1 MQDQP
6 IPIANGNSIL
16 PPIDPGPEVKELCNK
31 IDGFY
36 RKHPTPTQHKIPK
49 AFDLITGAF
58 YAMRSEC
65 RSNPDWRSQAATS
78 AREILYYL
86 SENDR
91 KTLYSLSED
100 NVREYAETIDPNNI
114 NTLETIY
121 NKLTDLTHHGTA
133 PKSFSEKEFDAFSD
147 SAFETLMKKY
157 ICLLGS
163 AFSIQIIDGIVQNDN
178 TNILPVVD
186 FDPEVQKLCDKI
198 DNFYCAYPKRPR
210 NQKASDLVKG
220 VLYAM
225 RPACRSNPDWM
236 SQAANSARGIL
247 YPLISQIS
255 HENLIKLFRKYITDP
270 KLKLQINDQ
279 KFINTFNSL
288 DTIYKKLSNLTHH
301 RDKENNFEALM
312 QEYIHVLGQAL
323 RLQQVYV
330 HTIIDG
336 IIQGSTKSKKDDV
349 EFILKINLDAY
360 QYFYDKAD
368 KRWLD
373 WLWQQGF
380 LDVLKE
386 KTDDTR
392 GYEYRHPELNY
403 LVRMAEKDPGKVVN
417 MIMLKIP
424 ISTDTC
430 DTFNRNLVLYFLRIC
445 STLPAD
451 QLERVVEKIC
461 RERWVPLIGVESN
474 QSYDLDFEYEKMFQ
488 TLADA
493 KKYKSIIVLAEAV
506 LAVRPREKM
515 EEGPLGRFLGN
526 RNPFYFDKLLLTNV
540 FVCLVQVDN
549 TTDAEQALALTT
561 KVMAEVIDL
570 WGAKGEGETVFAV
583 FDEFPLL
590 QVDFFALELGQ
601 GIVWPDGNVQELAA
615 VIKKL
620 AARLIGQSGAEA
632 KDIRKIYQEQIATLP
647 DSQVMWRLRLF
658 IWSLRPQVFQDE
670 LKDAFFRLFK
680 VEHFYEIMSGTEY
693 LKALQKGFSVLSADD
708 KQDFVKRIIEKF
720 SQHSKD
726 RKYGLN
732 ILSMIL
738 PYLNKQPALKEQ
750 VKKAGFILN
759 PTEPQPAIGEV
770 EGGWIVARGPLTQEE
785 FAQLPITDIAKNLCN
800 AWSPEQLSVQN
811 TDDDF
816 LHPLNAEGVGN
827 LLKKDMRERLQEY
840 VTHAAHFFDRERLDP
855 HYTYA
860 YLWGILET
868 ILQHR
873 ALALTVNWDG
883 IVALC
888 SAIKKSGKI
897 HLDGWLTSWD
907 TVHSAMSDLLQELLT
922 EKDGQVLIDFGKHHN
937 QIFSVIQYLLSHPE
951 PSPTDEQVETTK
963 HKRKSHGD
971 ADYRVINPF
980 DMAISTVRG
989 KAFEAFVRFVEQD
1002 GKRFNPEDQVT
1013 ISDDVK
1019 ALYEDILRRENTRA
1033 LMFLFGHYLPR
1044 FYAQDREWIR
1054 QLLPRIFPKY
1064 PSKRYLYTA
1073 AWEGY
1078 LTNPLYIDMFY
1089 DPAIQPLYQN
1099 GLALTDADYP
1109 PQQGHFREPDEGI
1122 AEHLALAFMYDQ
1134 EFGLD
1139 HPLFIA
1145 FWEQDN
1151 PKWHAHF
1158 VDFLGKR
1165 FIFMSR
1171 ASEHLARRPESKE
1184 WLRDFWDWLLEKHE
1198 NPETFRQFGH
1208 WIDLKKEIFEPAWL
1222 AERIRKTLKKTN
1234 GIFDNDWGHKLNNTE
1249 TNVQLARAAP
1259 QDTLEIARL
1268 YLLEGEVR
1276 NDKSYWSLHGD
1287 EWYDALRILYETP
1300 ETKIGTE
1307 DLINELVKGRPFR
1320 HLAEIVRTP

>member
-36 RKHPTPTQHKIPK
+36 RKHPTQQHKIPK

-65 RSNPDWRSQAATS
+65 RTNPDWMSQAANS

-86 SENDR
+86 SENAR
-91 KTLYSLSED
+91 KTLYSRSED

-114 NTLETIY
+114 DTLETIY

-163 AFSIQIIDGIVQNDN
+163 AFSIQQSSVLTIIDGIVQNEN

-255 HENLIKLFRKYITDP
+255 QENLIKLFRKYITDLN
-270 KLKLQINDQ
+270 LKLQINDQ
-279 KFINTFNSL
+279 NFINIFNSL

-301 RDKENNFEALM
+301 GTNLTGFSEKEFDDFSDRDFETLM
-312 QEYIHVLGQAL
+312 GDYIHVLGKAL

-336 IIQGSTKSKKDDV
+336 IIPGSPTSKKDDV
-349 EFILKINLDAY
+349 EFILKINLDAR
-360 QYFYDKAD
+360 QYFYAKAD
-368 KRWLD
+368 ERWLD
-373 WLWQQGF
+373 WLWQHGF

-403 LVRMAEKDPGKVVN
+403 LVRMAKKDPGKVVN

-445 STLPAD
+445 RTLPAD
-451 QLERVVEKIC
+451 QLARVVEKIC
-461 RERWVPLIGVESN
+461 CERWVPLIGVESN
-474 QSYDLDFEYEKMFQ
+474 QSYDLDFEYKKIFQ

-493 KKYKSIIVLAEAV
+493 NKYKSIIVLAEAM

-526 RNPFYFDKLLLTNV
+526 RNPFYFDKLLFTNV
-540 FVCLVQVDN
+540 FVCLVQVD
-549 TTDAEQALALTT
+549 TTYAEQVLSLTT

-583 FDEFPLL
+583 SDEFSLRG
-590 QVDFFALELGQ
+590 VDFFALELGQ

-620 AARLIGQSGAEA
+620 AARLIGQSSA
-632 KDIRKIYQEQIATLP
+632 KTEEVRRIYEEYIASLP

-658 IWSLRPQVFQDE
+658 IWSLCPQVFQDE
-670 LKDAFFRLFK
+670 LKYAFFRLFA

-693 LKALQKGFSVLSADD
+693 LKALRKGFSVLSADD

-720 SQHSKD
+720 SQHCKD

-738 PYLNKQPALKEQ
+738 PYLNEQPALKEQ

-770 EGGWIVARGPLTQEE
+770 ESGWVVARGPLTQEE
-785 FAQLPITDIAKNLCN
+785 FAQLPIADIARNLRDK
-800 AWSPEQLSVQN
+800 WSPEQLSIQN

-827 LLKKDMRERLQEY
+827 LLKKDMQTRPQEY
-840 VTHAAHFFDRERLDP
+840 IKNAAHFFNRERLDP

-860 YLWGILET
+860 YLRGVQEA
-868 ILQHR
+868 LQHQKP
-873 ALALTVNWDG
+873 AVDWDNV
-883 IVALC
+883 IALC

-907 TVHSAMSDLLQELLT
+907 TVHSAMSDLLRELLT

-937 QIFSVIQYLLSHPE
+937 QIFSIIQYLLSHPN
-951 PSPTDEQVETTK
+951 PSPTDEEDKDLFTVAVQQ
-963 HKRKSHGD
+963 S
-971 ADYRVINPF
+971 
-980 DMAISTVRG
+980 VRG
-989 KAFEAFVRFVEQD
+989 KAFKAFVWFVKQD
-1002 GKRFNPEDQVT
+1002 GKRFNPEDQVKIAT
-1013 ISDDVK
+1013 DVK
-1019 ALYEDILRRENTRA
+1019 DLYEDILRRENTRA
-1033 LMFLFGHYLPR
+1033 LMFLFGHYLPC
-1044 FYAQDREWIR
+1044 FYDRDREWIR

-1078 LTNPLYIDMFY
+1078 LTNPLYINMFY
-1089 DPAIQPLYQN
+1089 DPAIQQLYQR
-1099 GLALTDADYP
+1099 GLALTEDDYP

-1122 AEHLALAFMYDQ
+1122 AKHLALAFMYDQ

-1145 FWEQDN
+1145 FWEKDN

-1158 VDFLGKR
+1158 VDFLGNQ
-1165 FIFMSR
+1165 FISMSR
-1171 ASEHLARRPESKE
+1171 ASEHLARRPERKK

-1208 WIDLKKEIFEPAWL
+1208 WIDLKKKIFEPAWL
-1222 AERIRKTLKKTN
+1222 AERVRKTLEKTN
-1234 GIFDNDWGHKLNNTE
+1234 GIVEEHELNNTE

-1259 QDTLEIARL
+1259 KDTLEIARL

-1276 NDKSYWSLHGD
+1276 NDKSYWSLNGD
-1287 EWYDALRILYETP
+1287 EWDDALRILYETP

-1307 DLINELVKGRPFR
+1307 GLINELVKGRPFWD
-1320 HLAEIVRTP
+1320 LAEIVRTP